1 MENKGKIMKINEEEL
16 NGKERENHEN
26 KSRRV
31 KWKIK
36 GKS

>member
-1 MENKGKIMKINEEEL
+1 MENKVKIMKINQEL
-16 NGKERENHEN
+16 NGKERENHDN

-36 GKS
+36 VKS